1 MFWLLTLI
9 FVFWTII
16 LVDFQK
22 GFKTLPSIDHLP
34 FKDEKSLISII
45 IAAKDEEKSIKQTV
59 ETLLEQKYV
68 NLEILAVN
76 DRSTDSTGSIIENL
90 ADQHANVHAITIE
103 SLPSGWLGKN
113 HALHIGAQQSKGTY
127 LLFTDADIYFHENVV
142 SKAVTYLKNE
152 NLDHLTAA
160 PNLRAGS
167 FFLKGLIS
175 FFLFGFGYLKRPW
188 TANHPSQKGGMGVGA
203 FQLLTKACYEG
214 IGGHHAIRFRP
225 DDDLAMGLRIKKAGY
240 RQNLVTALRSL
251 SVEWYPDLP
260 SAFKGFEKNAFAGL
274 NYSVLFAL
282 LAIAGVFTSQIL
294 PFITIWSSHLPLQI
308 VSAFIIG
315 LLFYLYALTTRHLT
329 TYSKWIVLGL
339 PIFAVLFIYMLSRAL
354 VLTFLRGGIEWRGSR
369 YSLKELKKYY
379 RNSKEE

>member
-1 MFWLLTLI
+1 MFWLLTII
-9 FVFWTII
+9 FLFWAII
-16 LVDFQK
+16 LVDFHK
-22 GFKTLPSIDHLP
+22 GFKNLPSIDRLP
-34 FKDEKSLISII
+34 FRDEKSLISII

-59 ETLLEQKYV
+59 ETLLDQKYV

-90 ADQHANVHAITIE
+90 AAHHANVHAITIE
-103 SLPSGWLGKN
+103 TLPSGWLGKN
-113 HALHIGAQQSKGTY
+113 HALHIGAQQAKGTY

-142 SKAVTYLKNE
+142 SRAITFLKNE

-188 TANHPSQKGGMGVGA
+188 TANHPSKKGGMGVGA
-203 FQLLTKACYEG
+203 FQLLTNACYEG

-225 DDDLAMGLRIKKAGY
+225 DDDLAMGLRIKKLGY

-294 PFITIWSSHLPLQI
+294 PFITIWSSRLPLQMI
-308 VSAFIIG
+308 SAFTIV
-315 LLFYLYALTTRHLT
+315 LLFYLYALTMRHLT
-329 TYSKWIVLGL
+329 TYSNWIVFGL

-354 VLTFLRGGIEWRGSR
+354 LLTFLRGGIEWRGSH

-379 RNSKEE
+379 RNSEEE